1 MMERILMNIIQYKTI
16 KIHNCYIIIIIIF
29 IIIIVYIITFD
40 IFLAVPGS
48 RAAYDSFFG

>member
-1 MMERILMNIIQYKTI
+1 MMERILMNILQYKTV
-16 KIHNCYIIIIIIF
+16 KIHNCYILIIIIF
-29 IIIIVYIITFD
+29 IIIIVYIIIFD